1 MGSELVI
8 NVTPVETRVAL
19 LENGILVEI
28 YIEREKDRGIAGN
41 IYKGKVVRILPGM
54 QVAFV
59 DIGLNKS
66 AFLYVDD
73 VFYDFKDIEAE
84 MLRQNGDEEEH
95 TYDQPE
101 EERSSYT
108 KQVFQIN
115 DLLVEGQELLVQVSK
130 GRIGSK
136 GPRITSHISLPG
148 RYLVLLPNVN
158 HVGISRRIE
167 NEKERKRLKEIVQKA
182 KPQDMGFIVRT
193 ASEGMG
199 EDDIKLDRDYL
210 MKLWE
215 NIQKKQANSPT
226 PSLIHRDLNLTLK
239 EIRDISSKDIY
250 NIIVD
255 SKEEYNNILKFTEM
269 FMPQLSHLVTLYE
282 REDPIFDYY
291 GIEIEINRAFSERV
305 WLKSGGYI
313 VIERTEAVTT
323 IDVNTGRYVGKGNP
337 EDTILRTNLEAVKE
351 IAYQLRLRDI
361 GGIIIIDFI
370 DMKKEESREKVF
382 QTLKEV
388 LTKDKSRTN
397 ILRISELGLVEMTR
411 KRTSEDLIGY
421 LSEPCFYCDGK
432 GFLKSKETICYEI
445 FRSIKKEAAK
455 IPGNKIFV
463 ALHPEVAD
471 LMYEEE
477 RNYLEDLENHIKK
490 KIIIKV
496 KENLHIEQFEI
507 N

>member
-8 NVTPVETRVAL
+8 NVTPLETRVAL

-84 MLRQNGDEEEH
+84 MLRQNGDEEES
-95 TYDQPE
+95 TYDQLE
-101 EERSSYT
+101 DERSSPA

-115 DLLVEGQELLVQVSK
+115 DLLIEGQELLVQVSK

-167 NEKERKRLKEIVQKA
+167 NEKERKRLKEIVQKT
-182 KPQDMGFIVRT
+182 KPQEMGFIVRT

-199 EDDIKLDRDYL
+199 EDDIKLDKDYL
-210 MKLWE
+210 IKLWE

-239 EIRDISSKDIY
+239 EIRDISSKDIDS
-250 NIIVD
+250 IIVD

-291 GIEIEINRAFSERV
+291 GIEIEINRAFGERV

-445 FRSIKKEAAK
+445 FRGIKKEAAK

-471 LMYEEE
+471 LIYEEE
-477 RNYLEDLENHIKK
+477 RSYLEDLENHIKK

>member
-8 NVTPVETRVAL
+8 NVTPLETRVAL

-84 MLRQNGDEEEH
+84 MLRQNGDEEES
-95 TYDQPE
+95 TYDQLE
-101 EERSSYT
+101 EERSSPA

-115 DLLVEGQELLVQVSK
+115 DLLIEGQELLVQVSK

-148 RYLVLLPNVN
+148 RYLVFLPNVN

-167 NEKERKRLKEIVQKA
+167 NEKERKRLKEIVQKT
-182 KPQDMGFIVRT
+182 KPQEMGFIVRT

-199 EDDIKLDRDYL
+199 EDDIKLDRNYL
-210 MKLWE
+210 VKLWE

-239 EIRDISSKDIY
+239 EIRDLSSKDIDS
-250 NIIVD
+250 IVVD

-291 GIEIEINRAFSERV
+291 GIEIEINRAFGERV
-305 WLKSGGYI
+305 
-313 VIERTEAVTT
+313 
-323 IDVNTGRYVGKGNP
+323 
-337 EDTILRTNLEAVKE
+337 
-351 IAYQLRLRDI
+351 
-361 GGIIIIDFI
+361 
-370 DMKKEESREKVF
+370 
-382 QTLKEV
+382 
-388 LTKDKSRTN
+388 
-397 ILRISELGLVEMTR
+397 
-411 KRTSEDLIGY
+411 
-421 LSEPCFYCDGK
+421 C
-432 GFLKSKETICYEI
+432 
-445 FRSIKKEAAK
+445 
-455 IPGNKIFV
+455 
-463 ALHPEVAD
+463 
-471 LMYEEE
+471 
-477 RNYLEDLENHIKK
+477 
-490 KIIIKV
+490 
-496 KENLHIEQFEI
+496 
-507 N
+507 

>member
-8 NVTPVETRVAL
+8 NVTPLETRVAL

-73 VFYDFKDIEAE
+73 VFYDFKDIETE
-84 MLRQNGDEEEH
+84 MLRQNDDEEESS
-95 TYDQPE
+95 YGQLE
-101 EERSSYT
+101 EERSSPA

-115 DLLVEGQELLVQVSK
+115 DLLIEGQELLVQVSK

-148 RYLVLLPNVN
+148 RYLVFLPNVN

-167 NEKERKRLKEIVQKA
+167 NEKERKRLKEIVQKT
-182 KPQDMGFIVRT
+182 KPQEMGFIVRT
-193 ASEGMG
+193 ASEDMG
-199 EDDIKLDRDYL
+199 EDDIKLDSDYL
-210 MKLWE
+210 VKLWE

-239 EIRDISSKDIY
+239 EIRDLSSKDIDS
-250 NIIVD
+250 IVVD

-282 REDPIFDYY
+282 RDDPIFDYY
-291 GIEIEINRAFSERV
+291 GIEIEINRAFGERV

-382 QTLKEV
+382 KTLKEV
-388 LTKDKSRTN
+388 LSKDKSRTN

-432 GFLKSKETICYEI
+432 GFLKSKETICHEI
-445 FRSIKKEAAK
+445 FRSIKKEASK

-471 LMYEEE
+471 LIYEEE
-477 RNYLEDLENHIKK
+477 RNYLEDLENHINK